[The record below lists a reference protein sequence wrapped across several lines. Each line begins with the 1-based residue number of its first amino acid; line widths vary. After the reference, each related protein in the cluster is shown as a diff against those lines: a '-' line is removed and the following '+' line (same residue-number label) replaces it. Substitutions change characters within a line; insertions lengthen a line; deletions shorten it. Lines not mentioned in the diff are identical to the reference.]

1 MVVVI
6 DGKRI
11 AKEIREEL
19 KKRVEKL
26 KEKNI
31 KPTLAIILVGDNP
44 ASILYITNKQKA
56 AREVGIECIIHK
68 FSEEAEEEEV
78 LGLIQRLNEDEK
90 IHGIIV
96 QLPLPKHL
104 NEQIILDSISPEK
117 DVDGLTPFNA
127 GNLSLGN
134 ERIAPCTPK
143 GIIKLL
149 EKMKIEVEGKN
160 VVIVNNSNVVGK
172 PLALMLTNRF
182 ATVTLCHVKT
192 KDLKEH
198 TKKADILITAT
209 GVPCLIKAD
218 MVKEG
223 AVVIDAGI
231 KYSEKRIEG
240 DVDFENVKKKV
251 SYITPVPGGVG
262 PMTVAMV
269 LENTLILAE
278 SLTGVE

>member
-240 DVDFENVKKKV
+240 DVDFENVKKKA

-278 SLTGVE
+278 SLL

>member
-31 KPTLAIILVGDNP
+31 KPTLAIILVGNNP
-44 ASILYITNKQKA
+44 ASILYISNKQKA
-56 AREVGIECIIHK
+56 AREVGIECVIHK
-68 FSEEAEEEEV
+68 FSEETEEEEI
-78 LGLIQRLNEDEK
+78 LDSIQRLNEDEK

-240 DVDFENVKKKV
+240 DVDFENVKKKA

-278 SLTGVE
+278 SSVEVE

>member
-240 DVDFENVKKKV
+240 DVDFENVKKKA